1 MPIRDQEGG
10 TRVYRK
16 LSYGSL
22 VDIVMLDTRLW
33 ARTKQEGSIV
43 GVPPGPSSTRTLL
56 GADQE
61 QWLTDQLGSSQAR
74 WKLIGQ
80 QVMVGNLVLNEG
92 PDRTPTAIANLDQ
105 WHGYPESRARFL
117 DLLGGASG
125 SNAVVLTG
133 DIHSSWAND
142 LVTQPSEHDE
152 GRGSLGVEFVTPA
165 VTSPGLDTPQLQAL
179 IAQARVYNPHVR
191 WFETVKRGY
200 LILDVTEQ
208 RVQGAWFLFDSID
221 TADPRTAAFAAA
233 WSVASGQRALT
244 QDAEPAAPRS
254 DAPAAAPV

>member
-1 MPIRDQEGG
+1 MTPDDAKRIQTTWGSVVPIRDQAGG

-43 GVPPGPSSTRTLL
+43 GVPPPPSSTRTLL

-61 QWLTDQLGSSQAR
+61 QWLREQLGSSQAR

-105 WHGYPESRARFL
+105 WHGYPESRASFL
-117 DLLGGASG
+117 DLLGGSSG
-125 SNAVVLTG
+125 TNAVVLTG

-142 LVTQPSEHDE
+142 IVTQPSQHDE
-152 GRGSLGVEFVTPA
+152 GRGSLGVEFEGWVRA
-165 VTSPGLDTPQLQAL
+165 RSERDLRWWQRLVARRRIPGRRPLRDL
-179 IAQARVYNPHVR
+179 RR
-191 WFETVKRGY
+191 
-200 LILDVTEQ
+200 
-208 RVQGAWFLFDSID
+208 
-221 TADPRTAAFAAA
+221 
-233 WSVASGQRALT
+233 RALRGRV
-244 QDAEPAAPRS
+244 DVPPGAGRLEGGAHGARRPAA
-254 DAPAAAPV
+254 